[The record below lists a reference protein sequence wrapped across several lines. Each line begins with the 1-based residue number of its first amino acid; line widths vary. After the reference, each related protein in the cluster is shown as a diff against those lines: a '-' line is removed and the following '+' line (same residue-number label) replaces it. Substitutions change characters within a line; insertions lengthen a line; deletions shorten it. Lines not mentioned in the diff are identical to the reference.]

1 MNHTILEI
9 FLYGCSSSPNGNQTR
24 ASILGGLRLFR
35 STMGLSYYPSF
46 PPIILLELDRDY
58 FEDVIFIH

>member
-35 STMGLSYYPSF
+35 STMGLSYYPSCYALLSQF
-46 PPIILLELDRDY
+46 FCIISSC
-58 FEDVIFIH
+58 